1 MGLQELL
8 LGEVIPL
15 VGNIKLLQG
24 RFLRSK
30 TRINF
35 LYPITRL
42 YEQGADNK
50 RIGQYVKELESMG
63 KRCGG
68 G

>member
-8 LGEVIPL
+8 LGEVAYTL
-15 VGNIKLLQG
+15 GKNIKLLQG

-35 LYPITRL
+35 LDRITRL
-42 YEQGADNK
+42 YEQGADCK
-50 RIGQYVKELESMG
+50 RIEIEK
-63 KRCGG
+63 
-68 G
+68 